1 MSKSAGSGKPG
12 ILWGAIALGIFWVC
26 VYLSYANAELPGFE
40 DLLRLVPVFLVLMI
54 GLAVFSLI
62 DRNKDDVRAAIA
74 CGQFQQA
81 ESELKKRL
89 PRLKRNAAG
98 TEEHVQDLIALAKI
112 CHAGGRLD
120 EADSIAREAV
130 NYAEHGTQLMQAS
143 LDRGTR
149 GGARIYREVS
159 QSSLRSCLLLE
170 IESAGVLGEILL
182 DKGRYQEALDVIDA
196 GLYKMRVFYADE
208 AMSMVAAY
216 FFGSKLLKLAAR
228 IYAINGDE
236 DKVQLALSEASGF
249 DQKGLEAAQSL
260 AGMKPAS
267 PEPLILGAE
276 FYISLEKHDRAI
288 KELSR
293 ALELKPEKMHVY
305 TIHLK
310 RADCYSRLK
319 DLDNAMTDVEAVL
332 DMVPDSPLA
341 LVRRADV
348 FEKLDMKD
356 RALVD
361 RQTAESLGVK
371 ADYIKLGIDGGSKQ

>member
-1 MSKSAGSGKPG
+1 M
-12 ILWGAIALGIFWVC
+12 LWGAIAVATLLLC
-26 VYLSYANAELPGFE
+26 VYLFSANVELPGSN

-54 GLAVFSLI
+54 GLAIYGLI
-62 DRNKDDVRAAIA
+62 DRNKDEVRVAIA

-81 ESELKKRL
+81 ESELRKRL

-149 GGARIYREVS
+149 DGARIYREVS
-159 QSSLRSCLLLE
+159 KSSLQSCLLLE

-182 DKGRYQEALDVIDA
+182 DKGRCQEALDVIDA
-196 GLYKMRVFYADE
+196 GLNKMRVFYTNE
-208 AMSMVAAY
+208 IERMVSAFAH
-216 FFGSKLLKLAAR
+216 GSKLAKVAAR
-228 IYAINGDE
+228 IHAINGDE
-236 DKVQLALSEASGF
+236 DKVQAALSEAEGF
-249 DQKGLEAAQSL
+249 DEKGLEAAQSL
-260 AGMKPAS
+260 AAMKPAS

-276 FYISLEKHDRAI
+276 FHIALDEHNLAI
-288 KELSR
+288 EALSK
-293 ALELKPEKMHVY
+293 ALALNPEKMHVY

-310 RADCYSRLK
+310 RAHCYSRLD
-319 DLDNAMTDVEAVL
+319 DLDNAMSDVDAVL
-332 DMVPDSPLA
+332 NMVPDSALA
-341 LVRRADV
+341 LVRRSDV
-348 FEKLDMKD
+348 YEKRGMKD

-361 RQTAESLGVK
+361 RQTAESFGVK
-371 ADYIKLGIDGGSKQ
+371 ADSLKLGIDGGGKQ

>member
-1 MSKSAGSGKPG
+1 
-12 ILWGAIALGIFWVC
+12 
-26 VYLSYANAELPGFE
+26 
-40 DLLRLVPVFLVLMI
+40 
-54 GLAVFSLI
+54 
-62 DRNKDDVRAAIA
+62 
-74 CGQFQQA
+74 
-81 ESELKKRL
+81 
-89 PRLKRNAAG
+89 

-228 IYAINGDE
+228 IYALNGDE
-236 DKVQLALSEASGF
+236 DKVQAALSEAGGF
-249 DQKGLEAAQSL
+249 DQKGLEAAQRL

-288 KELSR
+288 EELSK
-293 ALELKPEKMHVY
+293 ALELKPEKMHVC

-310 RADCYSRLK
+310 RAECYSRLD